1 MGPAIRGRLTSIKDQ
16 RIESLSGSAR
26 QSVSSKIGKM
36 DDDDEPDENKE
47 RIELSY
53 LKPLGAR

>member
-1 MGPAIRGRLTSIKDQ
+1 M
-16 RIESLSGSAR
+16 SGSAR